1 MKLKRSQLR
10 WCRLQTLPD
19 QPLVESAGV
28 VASYWLVDGTV
39 APQISW
45 NTSNAA
51 KLTFTL
57 KLRVSKEKD
66 PLEINFNSETVAII
80 VLFAQDEL
88 FNTV

>member
-1 MKLKRSQLR
+1 
-10 WCRLQTLPD
+10 
-19 QPLVESAGV
+19 
-28 VASYWLVDGTV
+28 V